1 MSEILNLKPLFDAQK
16 ALDATIHEQHQT
28 NYAKTHDDRV
38 LALLVELGEL
48 ANTTRCFKFW
58 SLKGSEVEAIVLDE
72 YADALHFL
80 LSIGIMHGFV
90 YDEQPLTH
98 FAGTLTA
105 GFLHIYH
112 AVEVL
117 RAEMNLVNYKK
128 LFIAFTS
135 IIFLLGANA
144 VKIEEAY
151 RKKLAV
157 NYQRQE
163 QKY

>member
-80 LSIGIMHGFV
+80 LSIGIMHGLFMMNNRSRILL
-90 YDEQPLTH
+90 YLNR
-98 FAGTLTA
+98 
-105 GFLHIYH
+105 GFFT
-112 AVEVL
+112 
-117 RAEMNLVNYKK
+117 
-128 LFIAFTS
+128 FIT
-135 IIFLLGANA
+135 G
-144 VKIEEAY
+144 
-151 RKKLAV
+151 
-157 NYQRQE
+157 
-163 QKY
+163 